1 MPLRRD
7 RGATL
12 HLGSHQKVSKERIII
27 LALWFISLVGIRL
40 LLGLELSNVW
50 GTTGAVGITF
60 VVFYLVLR
68 YTPFSKYSKA
78 VNSALR
84 DWYNKRYVLYG
95 LVSSMIVLLSLMILL
110 EIGYTFYP
118 DKVISIW
125 DLNDGFDGES
135 QSRVATSL
143 RGLLSEGYSGLDALA
158 ITIASVDKSLEGH
171 YVQSISFIFSEDI
184 EILIFMYLVKHKGQK
199 GIFSNE
205 DMKDVKA

>member
-1 MPLRRD
+1 
-7 RGATL
+7 
-12 HLGSHQKVSKERIII
+12 
-27 LALWFISLVGIRL
+27 VGIRL
-40 LLGLELSNVW
+40 LLGLELSNIW

-95 LVSSMIVLLSLMILL
+95 LVSSMVVLLSLMILL

-135 QSRVATSL
+135 QTRVATSL

-205 DMKDVKA
+205 NMKDVKAS